1 MAFIRFTDR
10 PAFRNP
16 WLEFE
21 RIRQGLDE
29 LAHSYTDQDRG
40 RVHANV
46 YPALNVF
53 EETDKMVI
61 TAEMPGVKPEDL
73 EVSLQGDTLTVQGRR
88 TSQNEEGIQS
98 FHRREME
105 SGSFSRALSLP
116 VKVDPGR
123 IEARLANGIL
133 TMTLMKAV
141 EATPRQIR
149 VQTA

>member
-1 MAFIRFTDR
+1 M
-10 PAFRNP
+10 
-16 WLEFE
+16 
-21 RIRQGLDE
+21 
-29 LAHSYTDQDRG
+29 
-40 RVHANV
+40 HANV

-88 TSQNEEGIQS
+88 ASQNEEGIQS
-98 FHRREME
+98 FHRREIE

>member
-40 RVHANV
+40 RMHANV

-73 EVSLQGDTLTVQGRR
+73 EVSLQGDTLTVQGIFLISYFQINNIGLYDLHLNIVCKR
-88 TSQNEEGIQS
+88 NC
-98 FHRREME
+98 
-105 SGSFSRALSLP
+105 SLDRKS
-116 VKVDPGR
+116 VV
-123 IEARLANGIL
+123 
-133 TMTLMKAV
+133 
-141 EATPRQIR
+141 
-149 VQTA
+149 